1 MEKNNLILV
10 ETFCSN
16 CEVEFS
22 FIDSLNE
29 HGIIEIIVYEDKKYI
44 SNDQLKAVERA
55 IQFHYELNINLEGI
69 DAISNLLNQIDT
81 LQQELIIAK
90 NKLRLFDLE

>member
-1 MEKNNLILV
+1 METNNLILV

-22 FIDSLNE
+22 FIDSLHD
-29 HGIIEIIVYEDKKYI
+29 HGIIEIIILDERKYI
-44 SNDQLKAVERA
+44 SNDQLKEVERA

-69 DAISNLLNQIDT
+69 DVISHLLNQIDE
-81 LQQELIIAK
+81 LQKELKTAK
-90 NKLRLFDLE
+90 NKLNLFDVE